1 MIFKEIASLTLEE
14 RKQIFFRGTGFETEL
29 VKDIITSV
37 KARGDDALKEYT
49 KRFDRAALK
58 KIRMTEEEMIEARRI
73 ADPKVV
79 EAIEKAH
86 KNIESFHKRQVEQE
100 WWLEENDRRIGQI
113 LRPVESVG
121 CYVPGGKAFYPST
134 VLMSVTPAKVAGVKR
149 IAVTTPPRPDGKI
162 NEHTLVA

>member
-49 KRFDRAALK
+49 KRFDRATLEK
-58 KIRMTEEEMIEARRI
+58 LRVTEEEMEEARRI

-86 KNIESFHKRQVEQE
+86 KNIESFHKRQLEQE
-100 WWLEENDRRIGQI
+100 WWVGGDERRHGQ
-113 LRPVESVG
+113 
-121 CYVPGGKAFYPST
+121 
-134 VLMSVTPAKVAGVKR
+134 
-149 IAVTTPPRPDGKI
+149 
-162 NEHTLVA
+162 